1 MTRFDTYQLCM
12 TAEENQDWR
21 RLIRCLFPLTERVEF
36 QPRTA
41 YYDTGEQ
48 LQWTPTQELQK
59 DLLEQ
64 VIVPSLS
71 SNMRW
76 FFYSLQPTSQ
86 VLDLLVHQVSPHTSD
101 QWGCPP
107 IPKLYRQGEV
117 LMEWDHNCFWL
128 KLTER
133 EAQALHATGIPVSG
147 PYTQRRQYHLE
158 LQDLE
163 ADWLKLLDFCIP
175 KADHVTFQA
184 DPVTISAQDQTGTWQ
199 EKIWQWSP
207 SAELQVEGSCS
218 KDRKTWTFPLTST
231 IEAFLRSNDCLGEW
245 HLGNKLPEDPCLLAG
260 NEQILITVS
269 HEELIWVRLLE
280 SEFQALQA
288 SELGMLFP
296 YPDCE
301 TSTGMNC

>member
-1 MTRFDTYQLCM
+1 MPRFHTYRLCM
-12 TAEENQDWR
+12 TAEDTLGWR
-21 RLIRCLFPLTERVEF
+21 QLIRCLFPLAERVEF

-41 YYDTGEQ
+41 YYSTGER

-59 DLLEQ
+59 DLMAQ
-64 VIVPSLS
+64 KIVPSLS

-76 FFYSLQPTSQ
+76 FFLTFQPTPQ
-86 VLDLLVHQVSPHTSD
+86 VLDLLVHQVAPHMSD
-101 QWGCPP
+101 QWECPP
-107 IPKLYRQGEV
+107 IPRLYRQGEV
-117 LMEWDHNCFWL
+117 LLEWDQNCFWF
-128 KLTER
+128 KLTEQ
-133 EAQALHATGIPVSG
+133 EAQMLQATGIPVNC

-163 ADWLKLLDFCIP
+163 DGWLKLLDFCIP
-175 KADHVTFQA
+175 KADYVTFQSNS
-184 DPVTISAQDQTGTWQ
+184 VTVSAQDQMG
-199 EKIWQWSP
+199 KKVWQWSP
-207 SAELQVEGSCS
+207 SAELQAEGSCS
-218 KDRKTWTFPLTST
+218 KDGKTWTFPLTST

-288 SELGMLFP
+288 LELGMLFP

-301 TSTGMNC
+301 TTTGMNC